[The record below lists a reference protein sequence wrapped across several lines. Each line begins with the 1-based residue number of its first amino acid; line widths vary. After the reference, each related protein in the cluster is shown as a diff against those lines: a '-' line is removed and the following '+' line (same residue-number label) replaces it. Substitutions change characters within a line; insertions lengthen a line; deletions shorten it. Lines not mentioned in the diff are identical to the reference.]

1 MKIIPPLLAAL
12 FLFFIHGYSQQAG
25 TTFTIHGVTNP
36 LDSGRMLLIPVN
48 TEDYYPFHGTLEA
61 PVHHGIFSFTD
72 SILYPTSYII
82 GLKYDS
88 NWKYISSPFFVD
100 SGVQTLICNINNLRE
115 IPTITNRTMIELQ
128 NDYNPGFASLRSK
141 YNRYD
146 STLLHYVQKNPGS
159 YIALW
164 KLINQFSAGYEAFY
178 DSVYKAF
185 SESIRQTY
193 TGRVLK
199 HKLDMG
205 RVSCIGCQ
213 FPNVKFASIDDL
225 SRKVSL
231 SDRLSKYTLIDIWFC
246 HCTPCIDQF
255 AKYKGI
261 YGRFRNSGFQL
272 IGVSTDS
279 KDQIQNWKRVIDQ
292 NLLPWP
298 QYLDENGAVT
308 KELSI
313 ISWPSNFLIDEK
325 GVIVQKNI
333 SPEALQ
339 RFLNAHISS
348 K

>member
-1 MKIIPPLLAAL
+1 MKLIPTLLAAL
-12 FLFFIHGYSQQAG
+12 FLFFIQGYSQQGG
-25 TTFTIHGVTNP
+25 TTFTIQGITNP
-36 LDSGRMLLIPVN
+36 RDSGRMLLIPVN

-61 PVHHGIFSFTD
+61 PVINGIFSFSD
-72 SILYPTSYII
+72 SILYPTAFMI

-100 SGVQTLICNINNLRE
+100 SGVQNLDCNINNLWE
-115 IPTITNRTMIELQ
+115 IPAIANRTMLELK
-128 NDYNPGFASLRSK
+128 NDYNPSFASLGSHHD
-141 YNRYD
+141 RYD
-146 STLLHYVQKNPGS
+146 STLLCYVKKSPGS
-159 YIALW
+159 YVALW
-164 KLINQFSAGYEAFY
+164 KLINQFSAGYEPFY
-178 DSVYKAF
+178 DSVYKTF
-185 SESIRQTY
+185 SYSIRQTY

-213 FPNVKFASIDDL
+213 FPDVKFASIDNL

-231 SDRLSKYTLIDIWFC
+231 SDRLSKYTLIDIWFS

-255 AKYKGI
+255 AKYKAI
-261 YGRFRNSGFQL
+261 YGRFRKSGFQL
-272 IGVSTDS
+272 IGVSTDN
-279 KDQIQNWKRVIDQ
+279 KDQIQNWKKVINQ
-292 NLLPWP
+292 NMLPWP

-333 SPEALQ
+333 SPEALE
-339 RFLNAHISS
+339 RFLSRTF

>member
-1 MKIIPPLLAAL
+1 MKLIPTLLAAL
-12 FLFFIHGYSQQAG
+12 LLFFIQCYSQQAG
-25 TTFTIHGVTNP
+25 TTFTIHGVANP
-36 LDSGRMLLIPVN
+36 GDSGRMLLIPVN

-61 PVHHGIFSFTD
+61 PVRNGGFLFTD
-72 SILYPTSYII
+72 SILYPTAYMI

-100 SGVQTLICNINNLRE
+100 SGVQTLICNIDSLWE
-115 IPTITNRTMIELQ
+115 IPSIANRTMLELK
-128 NDYNPGFASLRSK
+128 NNYNPSFASLGSQHE
-141 YNRYD
+141 RYD
-146 STLLHYVQKNPGS
+146 STLLYYVKKNPGS

-164 KLINQFSAGYEAFY
+164 KLINQFSAGYEPFY

-185 SESIRQTY
+185 SDSIRQTY

-205 RVSCIGCQ
+205 RVSCIGCP
-213 FPNVKFASIDDL
+213 FPNVKFAPIDDL

-255 AKYKGI
+255 AKYKAI
-261 YGRFRNSGFQL
+261 YAQFRNLGFQL

-292 NLLPWP
+292 NMLPWP

-333 SPEALQ
+333 SPEALE
-339 RFLNAHISS
+339 RFLSRTF